1 MLTYCY
7 HYLVAVWAQL
17 PWVFRLPRCR
27 VAVAAGSRV
36 ILCIIWWRQAANR
49 VRIVLVA
56 WLVGPDAAAYLCY
69 DLAYNYHL
77 AGGELVAWN
86 AVLLTMCPRGDL
98 LWPGVVVFGL
108 GCLFALV
115 SYLTFYLFLWDL
127 SSVYFL
133 SMLFSRSFVP
143 LPCYPCTFVPIPHLW
158 RFLYIIIMLSMF
170 LAVFAC

>member
-1 MLTYCY
+1 M
-7 HYLVAVWAQL
+7 
-17 PWVFRLPRCR
+17 
-27 VAVAAGSRV
+27 
-36 ILCIIWWRQAANR
+36 
-49 VRIVLVA
+49 RIVLVA

-98 LWPGVVVFGL
+98 LWPGVAVFGL

-115 SYLTFYLFLWDL
+115 SYLTFYPIFTVL

-133 SMLFSRSFVP
+133 STDISHKNGAVRRYFRLVYIYF
-143 LPCYPCTFVPIPHLW
+143 PIVSLSGPDSTILSIRQIFPEVINRHHL
-158 RFLYIIIMLSMF
+158 IIII
-170 LAVFAC
+170 A

>member
-1 MLTYCY
+1 M
-7 HYLVAVWAQL
+7 AVEA
-17 PWVFRLPRCR
+17 CSG
-27 VAVAAGSRV
+27 A
-36 ILCIIWWRQAANR
+36 ILCIIWWRQAADR

-98 LWPGVVVFGL
+98 LWPGVAVFGL

-115 SYLTFYLFLWDL
+115 SYLTFYLFLRDL

-133 SMLFSRSFVP
+133 SMLFHV
-143 LPCYPCTFVPIPHLW
+143 LLCLW
-158 RFLYIIIMLSMF
+158 GEISVLIAHGGRFRIYFGGYIISTCLYLFISTFIAVSTFLSK
-170 LAVFAC
+170 VINRIIIIVIII